1 MDQANDD
8 NNTAAAQKLHDIRNY
23 LENAVQE
30 YAGKQDQCG
39 AHARGKLA
47 ALLDVLDDMFGIE
60 VSEES
65 RFVFI
70 ETAEVESYV
79 AERTFALHSSDVCR

>member
-8 NNTAAAQKLHDIRNY
+8 NTTAAQKLRDVRNY
-23 LENAVQE
+23 LENAVQQ
-30 YAGKQDQCG
+30 YAGQQDQCD
-39 AHARGKLA
+39 AHDRGKLA

-65 RFVFI
+65 TFVFH
-70 ETAEVESYV
+70 ETAEVEAYL
-79 AERTFALHSSDVCR
+79 AERTFSLHSSGVCR

>member
-1 MDQANDD
+1 MDQADDD

-30 YAGKQDQCG
+30 YAGQQDQCSP
-39 AHARGKLA
+39 HDKGKLA

-65 RFVFI
+65 RFVFH
-70 ETAEVESYV
+70 ETAEVEARLASV
-79 AERTFALHSSDVCR
+79 AE